1 MGCFSSKESKTNE
14 LEINET
20 DLEKGLGSVVSKI
33 PLKKVMIV
41 DDVNIMGEVIIE
53 YFNIS
58 NPEVEVLYA
67 SSGEEALKI
76 YNKNKDIQIIFMD
89 IVMHPMD
96 GYETTEQLK
105 QKGCTSIIIG
115 LTDMVDFESVTK
127 AKSSGMLEVCRKPIQ
142 FNELK
147 LTVEKY
153 GYKIYNY

>member
-14 LEINET
+14 LENNET
-20 DLEKGLGSVVSKI
+20 DIKKGLGSVASKM
-33 PLKKVMIV
+33 PLKKIMVV
-41 DDVNIMGEVIIE
+41 DDVTVMGEVMIE

-67 SSGEEALKI
+67 SSGEDAL
-76 YNKNKDIQIIFMD
+76 NKYDTNKDIQIIFMD

-96 GYETTEQLK
+96 GYQTTELLK
-105 QKGCTSIIIG
+105 QKGCTSTIIG
-115 LTDMVDFESVTK
+115 LTGMVDFESITK

-147 LTVEKY
+147 LTVEKF
-153 GYKIYNY
+153 GYKIINY